1 MNRRRGVILFF
12 SCLSFLLSCGA
23 AAAQDA
29 PVSTPPPNIV
39 IGNYNS
45 TAVGPFGGLEGTAYA
60 ARVSDPSAAWFN
72 PAGLARQ
79 QTPQISGSAGVY
91 QRTVVGLEA
100 LPDDG
105 GSLQQLPN
113 FVGFTFVPR
122 QGVTIGTA
130 ILSTNA
136 WTQETDAE
144 LVTSIP
150 GGQHRFGYSADS
162 GFEQRVA
169 AVSAGYHGGG
179 AWRTGGGLAL
189 TWIDLG
195 TAQSVSD
202 RTADSTS
209 LRSLLVEADA
219 AASSVQLRAQGGVQY
234 DTGPWRLGAA
244 VRSPGL
250 TLYKSGSV
258 MLDGVYAG
266 DPGSLGASLFDTGAA
281 TEFHLPWEFQ
291 AGAAYVGSRL
301 ELEVDV
307 LAYTPIDAYTVLGS
321 DQPVIRYGDPGPG
334 APPVLSSS
342 TFGGLTVAANGVVG
356 VAAGGH
362 YQLLAGRDLRLHA
375 GVGWNPSPV
384 APHDT
389 VFTKVD
395 LTSWSLGL
403 SGSLGPVVFSL
414 GLNQQR
420 GRSGDITLTNLVD
433 GRVVQTPAT
442 VRMAGLIYSLAYRF

>member
-1 MNRRRGVILFF
+1 MNRSKGVISFF
-12 SCLSFLLSCGA
+12 SCSILLYSCV

-29 PVSTPPPNIV
+29 PVTTPPPNIV

-60 ARVSDPSAAWFN
+60 ARINDPSAAWFN

-100 LPDDG
+100 LPEEG

-122 QGVTIGTA
+122 TGLTVGA
-130 ILSTNA
+130 AFLSTNA

-144 LVTSIP
+144 LLSSTATE
-150 GGQHRFGYSADS
+150 QHRFAYSADS

-169 AVSAGYHGGG
+169 ALSAGYHGGG
-179 AWRTGGGLAL
+179 AWRAGGGLAFS
-189 TWIDLG
+189 WMDLG
-195 TAQSVSD
+195 TGQGASD
-202 RTADSTS
+202 RTADNTS
-209 LRSLLVEADA
+209 LRSLLVDA
-219 AASSVQLRAQGGVQY
+219 NASASTLHLRAQGGMQY
-234 DTGPWRLGAA
+234 DRGAWRFGGA
-244 VRSPGL
+244 VRTPGL
-250 TLYKSGSV
+250 ALYKSGSV

-266 DPGSLGASLFDTGAA
+266 DPGSLGASLFDGDA
-281 TEFHLPWEFQ
+281 TVEYHLPWEFQ
-291 AGAAYVGSRL
+291 AGAAFSHPRV

-307 LAYTPIDAYTVLGS
+307 LAYTAIDAYLLLSST
-321 DQPVIRYGDPGPG
+321 QPVRVYSDPGPG
-334 APPVLSSS
+334 LPPAVS
-342 TFGGLTVAANGVVG
+342 TRSFDGLTAAADGVFG

-362 YQLLAGRDLRLHA
+362 YKLLASRDLRLHA
-375 GVGWNPSPV
+375 GIGWNPSPV
-384 APHDT
+384 SAQDT
-389 VFTKVD
+389 VFTRVD

-403 SGSLGPVVFSL
+403 SGTFGRVIFTLGV
-414 GLNQQR
+414 NQQR
-420 GRSGDITLTNLVD
+420 GSSDDITLSNLVD
-433 GRVVQTPAT
+433 SRQVRTPAT